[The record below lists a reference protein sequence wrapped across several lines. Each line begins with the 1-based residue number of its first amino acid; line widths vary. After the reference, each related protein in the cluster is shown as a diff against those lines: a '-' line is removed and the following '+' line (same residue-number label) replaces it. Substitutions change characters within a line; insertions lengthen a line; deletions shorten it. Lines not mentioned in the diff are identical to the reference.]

1 MSGGARGETSGG
13 VIGAVMQPQ
22 PIRFVLNGVPH
33 QAAGVDPHVSL
44 LQYLREQLHLTGTKE
59 GCAEG
64 DCGACT
70 VAVGELCEGQNG
82 RGEAGAAPRV
92 NFKPVNACIRAL
104 PTLDGKAV
112 ITVEGLAQADG
123 SLHPVQQAMVECHAS
138 QCGFCT
144 PGFVMSLFALQ
155 QNTPQPGRAQA
166 IEALAGNLCRC
177 TGYRPILDAAALLQA
192 RGAAP
197 ANLATAA
204 TPAATPTTTVT
215 ATAPAATAPAATAPT
230 TPECGAALAHLLS
243 PMQRAEDFHYNAH
256 GTRFY
261 APRSIASFSRL
272 AAAHPDA
279 WILAGGTDVGL
290 WINKALQS
298 AKTMLYTGAVAG
310 LREIAER
317 DGWLDIGAAVPLDDA
332 FTALNRRAPEFAPV
346 WQRFASPPIRA
357 SGTLGG
363 NIANGSPIG
372 DAMPLLMVLG
382 AEVVLRHGDAV
393 RTLPLEALYLDY
405 KKQARAPGEWIE
417 RVRVPPRAA
426 GLELAAYKIA
436 KRNEQDI
443 SAVCFAIALR
453 REGGTVASVRLA
465 LGGMAGIP
473 KRAAHAEAAL
483 GGAPWSEASV
493 RAAMAA
499 LTRDFTPLT
508 DMRASAAYRM
518 RVAQNLLLRFLYESA
533 GGVGQV
539 VANAAAL
546 ETRVY

>member
-1 MSGGARGETSGG
+1 
-13 VIGAVMQPQ
+13 MQPQ

-70 VAVGELCEGQNG
+70 VVIGELQTDA
-82 RGEAGAAPRV
+82 RSAPGVRL
-92 NFKPVNACIRAL
+92 KPINACIRAL

-112 ITVEGLAQADG
+112 FTVEGLTQADG
-123 SLHPVQQAMVECHAS
+123 SLHPVQQAMVNCHAS

-144 PGFVMSLFALQ
+144 PGFVMSLFALH
-155 QNTPQPGRAQA
+155 QNTPQPTRAQA

-177 TGYRPILDAAALLQA
+177 TGYRPILDAAEAMPGRTGMTA
-192 RGAAP
+192 AAP
-197 ANLATAA
+197 GATS
-204 TPAATPTTTVT
+204 V
-215 ATAPAATAPAATAPT
+215 
-230 TPECGAALAHLLS
+230 TPECGAALAHALTPL
-243 PMQRAEDFHYNAH
+243 QRTADFSYSAH
-256 GTRFY
+256 GVTFH

-272 AAAHPDA
+272 AAAHLDA

-298 AKTMLYTGAVAG
+298 ANMILYTGAVAE
-310 LREIAER
+310 LTQIAEG

-332 FTALNRRAPEFAPV
+332 FTALNRQYPEYAHL

-372 DAMPLLMVLG
+372 DAMPLLIVLG
-382 AEVVLRHGDAV
+382 AEVVLRHGDAA
-393 RTLPLEALYLDY
+393 RTLPLEDLYLDY
-405 KKQARAPGEWIE
+405 KKQARAPGEWVE
-417 RVRVPPRAA
+417 RVRIPQRGSVREPA
-426 GLELAAYKIA
+426 LEVAAYKIA

-443 SAVCFAIALR
+443 SAVCCAIALQR
-453 REGGTVASVRLA
+453 DSGSVQQVRIA
-465 LGGMAGIP
+465 FGGMAGIP
-473 KRAAHAEAAL
+473 KRARHAEAAL
-483 GGAPWSEASV
+483 TGAPWSEAGV

-499 LTRDFTPLT
+499 LAHDFTPLS
-508 DMRASAAYRM
+508 DMRAGAAYRL
-518 RVAQNLLLRFLYESA
+518 RVAQNLLLRFFYESA
-533 GGVGQV
+533 AATPA
-539 VANAAAL
+539 VAPIDARVI

>member
-1 MSGGARGETSGG
+1 MRGGMRGGARGGVSG
-13 VIGAVMQPQ
+13 AAMPSQ
-22 PIRFVLNGVPH
+22 PIRFILNGVPH
-33 QAAGVDPHVSL
+33 QAAGVDPHTSL

-70 VAVGELCEGQNG
+70 VVVGELCDGPDG
-82 RGEAGAAPRV
+82 GGESGAAPRV

-104 PTLDGKAV
+104 PTLDGRAV
-112 ITVEGLAQADG
+112 MTVEGLAQADG
-123 SLHPVQQAMVECHAS
+123 SLHPVQQAMVDCHAS

-144 PGFVMSLFALQ
+144 PGFVMSLFALVQ
-155 QNTPQPGRAQA
+155 HTSQPTRAQTV
-166 IEALAGNLCRC
+166 EALAGNLCRC
-177 TGYRPILDAAALLQA
+177 TGYRPILDAAAMLRA
-192 RGAAP
+192 RGDAP
-197 ANLATAA
+197 GGLVTAA
-204 TPAATPTTTVT
+204 AA
-215 ATAPAATAPAATAPT
+215 A
-230 TPECGAALAHLLS
+230 TPECGAALARALIPL
-243 PMQRAEDFHYNAH
+243 QRTEDFSYSAH
-256 GTRFY
+256 GVTFH

-298 AKTMLYTGAVAG
+298 ARMILSTGAVAG
-310 LREIAER
+310 LGDVTER
-317 DGWLDIGAAVPLDDA
+317 AGWLDIGAAVPLDDA
-332 FTALNRRAPEFAPV
+332 FTALNRHYPEYAHL

-382 AEVVLRHGDAV
+382 SEVVLRHGDAT
-393 RTLPLEALYLDY
+393 RTLPLEDLYLDY
-405 KKQARAPGEWIE
+405 KKQARAPGEWVE
-417 RVRVPPRAA
+417 RVRIPVRDSAPVPA
-426 GLELAAYKIA
+426 LEVAAYKLA

-443 SAVCFAIALR
+443 SAVCLAIALR
-453 REGGTVASVRLA
+453 RANGKVVSVRIA

-473 KRAAHAEAAL
+473 KRAAHTETALTGQSWNEAA
-483 GGAPWSEASV
+483 V
-493 RAAMAA
+493 QAA
-499 LTRDFTPLT
+499 LNAMPRDFAPLT

-518 RVAQNLLLRFLYESA
+518 RAAQNLLLRFYYESV
-533 GGVGQV
+533 GGAAHP
-539 VANAAAL
+539 VAHPAAHTAAHTAAPYARL

>member
-1 MSGGARGETSGG
+1 
-13 VIGAVMQPQ
+13 MQPQ

-33 QAAGVDPHVSL
+33 QAAGVDPHASL

-70 VAVGELCEGQNG
+70 VVIGELQTD
-82 RGEAGAAPRV
+82 AGGASGVRL
-92 NFKPVNACIRAL
+92 KPINACIRAL

-112 ITVEGLAQADG
+112 FTVEGLAQADG
-123 SLHPVQQAMVECHAS
+123 SLHPAQRAMVACHAS

-144 PGFVMSLFALQ
+144 PGFVMSLFALH
-155 QNTPQPGRAQA
+155 QNTPQPTCAQT

-177 TGYRPILDAAALLQA
+177 TGYRPILDAAQA
-192 RGAAP
+192 IHTLAAAP
-197 ANLATAA
+197 A
-204 TPAATPTTTVT
+204 PVQ
-215 ATAPAATAPAATAPT
+215 
-230 TPECGAALAHLLS
+230 PECGAALAHALIPL
-243 PMQRAEDFHYNAH
+243 QRAEDFSYSAH
-256 GTRFY
+256 GVTFH

-298 AKTMLYTGAVAG
+298 ARMILYTGAVAE
-310 LREIAER
+310 LTQIAEG

-332 FTALNRRAPEFAPV
+332 FTALNCHYPEYAHL

-372 DAMPLLMVLG
+372 DAMPLLIVLG
-382 AEVVLRHGDAV
+382 SEVMLRHGVAT
-393 RTLPLEALYLDY
+393 RTLLLEDLYLDY
-405 KKQARAPGEWIE
+405 KQQARAPGEWVE
-417 RVRVPPRAA
+417 RVRVPVRNPA
-426 GLELAAYKIA
+426 LEVAAYKLA

-443 SAVCFAIALR
+443 SAVCFAIALHR
-453 REGGTVASVRLA
+453 DSGKVARVRIA

-473 KRAAHAEAAL
+473 KRAAHTEAVL
-483 GGAPWSEASV
+483 TGQGWNEATV
-493 RAAMAA
+493 RAAMNAM
-499 LTRDFTPLT
+499 TRDFAPLS
-508 DMRASAAYRM
+508 DMRASAGYRM
-518 RVAQNLLLRFLYESA
+518 RAAQNLLLRFFHESVA
-533 GGVGQV
+533 ANQV
-539 VANAAAL
+539 ASGAVSAVAFEGTGTAAAAPL